1 MSKYKC
7 LLKICLSS
15 LSLIGLIYLF
25 SVKILTENFSV
36 LIPLT
41 GFFII
46 AMTMINYY
54 KAAFTEPGFLPR
66 GTPFETNTIESKHK
80 ITLDLS
86 GQYFPEPKPLHL
98 NINKCDYLL
107 NFCVSKKLA

>member
-1 MSKYKC
+1 
-7 LLKICLSS
+7 
-15 LSLIGLIYLF
+15 
-25 SVKILTENFSV
+25 
-36 LIPLT
+36 
-41 GFFII
+41 
-46 AMTMINYY
+46 MINYY

-66 GTPFETNTIESKHK
+66 GTPFETNTLESKHK

-107 NFCVSKKLA
+107 NFCVSKKLTLPFFKAIFKVNHL